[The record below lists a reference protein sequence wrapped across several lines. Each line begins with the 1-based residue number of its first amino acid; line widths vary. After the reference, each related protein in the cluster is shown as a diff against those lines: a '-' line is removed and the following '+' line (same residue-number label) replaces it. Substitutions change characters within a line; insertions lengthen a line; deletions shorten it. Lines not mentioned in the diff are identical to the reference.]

1 MVPNPRRPP
10 RDTTISLRC
19 LREAV
24 AGRDTTISRSQAM
37 ALLVASGFPNAHRDL
52 ASVLQN
58 EQETVGIRVLAAA
71 HLGRIATRAAVE
83 ILMRS
88 THIRDQR
95 ILAVIMTTLGRIG
108 DRSALDL
115 VLNVK
120 EQVTGVASTQAA
132 FAAKLLSHR
141 LGLRENGSEWPAPD
155 DGEYLELPDGAA
167 FPLHIARADGDDAED
182 CLRSLAT
189 RPFGIEFDERTV
201 HSIRRWHHVS
211 LLLFNRDVIGEGA
224 AARLLE
230 QTAFLGVIADK
241 DQEIEQYAVTNLIL
255 TSPTNQ
261 RDRITVQFCRPH
273 GELTLAGTAHVAGTA
288 VEFLVRSIRGPGARP
303 TWIQGTFDDGRLQM
317 LKAVTTTF
325 VAHKRQPVEGL
336 RP

>member
-1 MVPNPRRPP
+1 
-10 RDTTISLRC
+10 
-19 LREAV
+19 
-24 AGRDTTISRSQAM
+24 M

-52 ASVLQN
+52 GSVLQN

-71 HLGRIATRAAVE
+71 HLGRIGAHAAVE
-83 ILMRS
+83 ILIRNS
-88 THIRDQR
+88 HIRDER
-95 ILAVIMTTLGRIG
+95 ILAVIMTALGRIG

-120 EQVTGVASTQAA
+120 EQATGVASSQAA

-155 DGEYLELPDGAA
+155 ADDYLELPDGAA
-167 FPLHIARADGDDAED
+167 FPVHITRADYDDAED
-182 CLRSLAT
+182 CLRSLGT

-201 HSIRRWHHVS
+201 HSIRRWHRLSMV
-211 LLLFNRDVIGEGA
+211 LFNRDVIGEGA
-224 AARLLE
+224 AARILE
-230 QTAFLGVIADK
+230 QRAFLGVIAGR
-241 DQEIEQYAVTNLIL
+241 DQETGHYTVTNLIL

-261 RDRITVQFCRPH
+261 RGRINVQFYRPH
-273 GELTLAGTAHVAGTA
+273 GELILAGTAHAVGRR
-288 VEFLVRSIRGPGARP
+288 VEFLIRSIRGPGARP
-303 TWIQGTFDDGRLQM
+303 TWIQGTFDDGRLRM

-325 VAHKRQPVEGL
+325 VAQKLQPVEGL